1 MRINTSKTYT
11 NDEIFETL
19 KREFDF
25 PGMYVHKAL
34 IGGATTRIPSH
45 VGYGGVGDSGGYEY
59 FDIMVYASKNKI
71 DVSVSQRVPLV
82 IRQKII
88 EDFYPKQDIPSELE
102 LMEKIVSG
110 CTRLFP

>member
-11 NDEIFETL
+11 NEEIFEAL

-25 PGMYVHKAL
+25 PGMYVYKAL

-45 VGYGGVGDSGGYEY
+45 KGYGDAETGGDAY

-71 DVSVSQRVPLV
+71 DISVSQRIPLV

-88 EDFYPKQDIPSELE
+88 EDFYPKQNNSNE
-102 LMEKIVSG
+102 LMKKVASECI
-110 CTRLFP
+110 RLFP